1 MPKNLVIVESATKAK
16 TIEKIL
22 GQDFKVVSCVGH
34 ISDLPVKELG
44 VDVENDFKPKYII
57 PTEKKPVIKDLKK
70 YVSESEK
77 VWLASDEDREGEAIA
92 WHLYEN
98 LNLTNKDYDRIVF
111 HEITKKAIL
120 NALDSPREINYNL
133 VNAQQARRVLDRLVG
148 YELSPVLWRKVKT
161 GLSAGRVQSVSV
173 RLIVEKER
181 EIKNFKT
188 NSTYK
193 SIGTFKNSTGVNLK
207 AELNNKFDSA
217 EEVIAFLQKNI
228 NSTYTVSNLEKK
240 PAKKSPTPPFTT
252 STLQQEASRKLGF
265 GVTRT
270 MSTAQKLYEAGLITY
285 MRTDSVTISEE
296 AKSSILSKI
305 ESKYGESY
313 VNLRNYKNK
322 NKSAQEAHEAVRPT
336 DISVENISSDYDQQ
350 RLYQLIWRRT
360 ISSQMSD
367 AQIER
372 TVVNINSNS
381 FDEIF
386 IARGEVIKFDGFLR
400 VYIEGTD
407 DETKEEKDTLPQLN
421 VNENL
426 DLINIISRE
435 SFSRPPS
442 RYTEA
447 SLVKKLEELGIGR
460 PATYATTIST
470 IQNRGYVSKG
480 DNEGQE
486 RIYKSIELKNG
497 DITEITSTEKTGSN
511 KGKLVPTDIGI
522 IVNDFLVDNFNNIL
536 DYGFTAEVEKSFD
549 KIAEGNQNWTDII
562 KQFYTDFHLNVNI
575 VKDTAERQSG
585 EKILGDDPVSGRVV
599 KVRLG
604 KFGPIA
610 QIGTVDDEDKP
621 IFASLTTEQQ
631 LDTITL
637 DEALELF
644 KFPKEIG
651 TYNGEIV
658 TVNNGRYG
666 PYLKY
671 SSKSISIPK
680 EIDPHSVDIDSA
692 IPLIDEKLKADEP
705 IHIYNDLPVTKGKG
719 RFGPFIKWNE
729 MFINVNKT
737 YDFDDL
743 TIDNIEELIEIK
755 LKKEKE
761 KLIAEWVDEGIKLE
775 KGRWGRSVISMGK
788 KKIEIPKEIDPKT
801 ITLDIAKEYLN
812 PKKKK

>member
-70 YVSESEK
+70 YVSESDK

-111 HEITKKAIL
+111 HEITKNAIL
-120 NALDSPREINYNL
+120 AALDSPREINYNL

-181 EIKNFKT
+181 EIKNFLT

-193 SIGTFKNSTGVNLK
+193 SIGTFKNSSGVNLK

-228 NSTYTVSNLEKK
+228 NSTYTVSNVEKK

-305 ESKYGESY
+305 ESKYGDSY

-336 DISVENISSDYDQQ
+336 DISVEDISSDYDQQ

-381 FDEIF
+381 FDEVF

-400 VYIEGTD
+400 VYNEGTD
-407 DETKEEKDTLPQLN
+407 DETQEEKGTLPQLN

-486 RIYKSIELKNG
+486 RTYKSIELKNG
-497 DITEITSTEKTGSN
+497 DIIESTSTEKTGSN

-651 TYNGEIV
+651 TYKGEIV

-737 YDFDDL
+737 YDFDNL
-743 TIDNIEELIEIK
+743 TIDNIEELIELK

>member
-44 VDVENDFKPKYII
+44 VDVDNDFKPKYII

-70 YVSESEK
+70 FVSESDK

-111 HEITKKAIL
+111 HEITKNAIL
-120 NALDSPREINYNL
+120 TALDSPREINYNL

-181 EIKNFKT
+181 EIKNFLT
-188 NSTYK
+188 NSTFK
-193 SIGTFKNSTGVNLK
+193 SIGIFKNSSGVNLK
-207 AELNNKFDSA
+207 AELNNKFDSSH
-217 EEVIAFLQKNI
+217 EVKLFLQKNI
-228 NSTYTVSNLEKK
+228 NAIYTVSNVEKK

-296 AKSSILSKI
+296 AKTSILSKI
-305 ESKYGESY
+305 ESKYGDSY

-336 DISVENISSDYDQQ
+336 DISVEDISSDYDQQ

-372 TVVNINSNS
+372 TVVNIDSNS
-381 FDEIF
+381 FDQIF

-400 VYIEGTD
+400 VYNEGTD
-407 DETKEEKDTLPQLN
+407 DEVQEEKGILPQLN

-426 DLINIISRE
+426 DLVNIISRE

-480 DNEGQE
+480 ENEGQE
-486 RIYKSIELKNG
+486 RTYKSIELKNG
-497 DITEITSTEKTGSN
+497 DIIESTSTEKTGSN

-562 KQFYTDFHLNVNI
+562 KQFYTDFHSNVNI

-585 EKILGDDPVSGRVV
+585 EKILGEDPVSGRVV

-610 QIGTVDDEDKP
+610 QIGTIDDEDKP
-621 IFASLTTEQQ
+621 IFASLTKDQQ

-637 DEALELF
+637 NEALELF

-651 TYNGEIV
+651 TYKGETV

-680 EIDPHSVDIDSA
+680 EIDPHSVNIDSA
-692 IPLIDEKLKADEP
+692 IPLIDEKLKSDEP
-705 IHIYNDLPVTKGKG
+705 IHIYNDLPVIKGKG

-737 YDFDDL
+737 YDFDNL
-743 TIDNIEELIEIK
+743 TVENIEELIELK

-761 KLIAEWVDEGIKLE
+761 KLITEWVDEGIKLE
-775 KGRWGRSVISMGK
+775 KGRWGRSILSTGK